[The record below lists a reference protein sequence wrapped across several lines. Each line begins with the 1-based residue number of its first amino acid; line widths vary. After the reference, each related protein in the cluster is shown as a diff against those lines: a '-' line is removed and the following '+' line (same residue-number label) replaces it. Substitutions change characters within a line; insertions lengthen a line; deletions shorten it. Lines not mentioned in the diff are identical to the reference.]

1 MLVLR
6 LIVVGGIMVGVLKGC
21 QMPQDWRPQTEA
33 CRAELVETVV
43 FAKVLALHK
52 DSYSVYNYLPW
63 QYNSDLFYSAEIEL
77 LCDQGWGSMLEVPAG
92 SRLNVTGLGYFNCH
106 SYTVME
112 NNSYYFFLRMDENYN
127 LLPHGVNFQDPIF
140 PNTPENNRIFSSIFQ
155 FSNCVAEIDPQIY
168 SPDWEAQEDSRI
180 MCDSVQ
186 RALLE
191 EEERSKTLSQ
201 KVRFLEKANAHLR
214 EKVKNLK
221 RALRQATEDNKKDV
235 LSKHLLE
242 KDKSLHKDNPKQTNH
257 KKILSKPT
265 KKATGNRMDS

>member
-1 MLVLR
+1 METSLAFSLLLVAMLRVLQ
-6 LIVVGGIMVGVLKGC
+6 GC
-21 QMPQDWRPQTEA
+21 QMPHDWRPQTEA

-140 PNTPENNRIFSSIFQ
+140 ANTPENNRIFSSLFQ
-155 FSNCVAEIDPQIY
+155 FSNCASETDPQVY
-168 SPDWEAQEDSRI
+168 SPDWEAQEDSRLL
-180 MCDSVQ
+180 CDSVQ

-201 KVRFLEKANAHLR
+201 KVRFLEKANSHLR

-221 RALRQATEDNKKDV
+221 RALRQATVDNKKEV
-235 LSKHLLE
+235 LNKHLME
-242 KDKSLHKDNPKQTNH
+242 KEKSLSEEEPKTSNH
-257 KKILSKPT
+257 KRGLVKT
-265 KKATGNRMDS
+265 NKKSVGNKLD

>member
-1 MLVLR
+1 MLVFSFIL
-6 LIVVGGIMVGVLKGC
+6 VGMFGVLRGC
-21 QMPQDWRPQTEA
+21 QMPHDWRPQTEA

-140 PNTPENNRIFSSIFQ
+140 TNTPENNRIFASIFQ
-155 FSNCVAEIDPQIY
+155 FSNCATGTDPQIF
-168 SPDWEAQEDSRI
+168 SPDWEAQEDSRLL
-180 MCDSVQ
+180 CDSVQ

-221 RALRQATEDNKKDV
+221 RALRQATVDSKKEV
-235 LSKHLLE
+235 LSKHLMD
-242 KDKSLHKDNPKQTNH
+242 KDKAISEEEPKPSSH
-257 KKILSKPT
+257 KKVIAKST
-265 KKATGNRMDS
+265 KKATGNKLD